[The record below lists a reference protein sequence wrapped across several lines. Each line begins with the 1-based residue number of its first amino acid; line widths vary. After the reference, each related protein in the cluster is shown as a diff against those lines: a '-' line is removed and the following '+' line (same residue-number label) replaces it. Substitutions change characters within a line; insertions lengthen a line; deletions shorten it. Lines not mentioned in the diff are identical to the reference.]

1 MIRQIVGAAS
11 VALLMTSSLAA
22 QQGPAQTSGV
32 SGAIVDES
40 GQPVSTVMIVVFPVD
55 EQKWATGRDSKMV
68 QWMAADAGAFKIT
81 GLPPGEYKLAITQE
95 KIGGDGP
102 DAALLKTL
110 VRRGFPLPLAAGQQ
124 AQLQIVLNAQ
134 MQLSR
139 VGMSGLQRVIA
150 GAGSSATLPA
160 GPGARNG
167 APPNLPPA
175 PGGPAA
181 ISGRVTDADGKPVA
195 GARIQRLLPIVR
207 NGVTQFAPTGQPTT
221 TDELGEY
228 HLTGLPAGDFL
239 VAALARSLDFSAPG
253 APEQTHM
260 PASVVGPDGRK
271 LGSVTTYYPGTDSTA
286 RARTV
291 TVGVSEVTGIN
302 FSLQRRPMTDLSG
315 TIVGAAIM
323 PMEDAAVL
331 LPAGQ
336 ADGTLGTESRRAAV
350 ARDGHFLFPDVPYGS
365 YVLNFTNSG
374 GWAHE
379 SLTVGAATEP
389 LTITLKTPLRVKG
402 RVEFLGEVPPPTGE
416 TLRSFRIRLTP
427 AVLVSGARSFEVA
440 IQPSG
445 EFTVLGVP
453 AGRYMLQSRTTP
465 PWTEM
470 SGKLGGE
477 DTLDTPVEVTE
488 NRDDA
493 VVVLVDRE
501 AGISGTVKE
510 VGDALHDALVVVY
523 SADRQFWTSGSRRVR
538 VSRIV
543 AGGGFSVSSL
553 PPGPYFAIA
562 LPLGPDT
569 PTVNNAL
576 LEKYQGRAQRF
587 ELAARE
593 HRTIEVQMIR

>member
-1 MIRQIVGAAS
+1 LA
-11 VALLMTSSLAA
+11 SSLAA

-32 SGAIVDES
+32 SGVIVDES
-40 GQPVSTVMIVVFPVD
+40 GQPVSTVIIVVFPVD
-55 EQKWATGRDSKMV
+55 EQKWTTARDSKTV

-81 GLPPGEYKLAITQE
+81 GLSPGEYKLAITQE
-95 KIGGDGP
+95 EIDGDGP

-124 AQLQIVLNAQ
+124 AQVQIVLNAQ
-134 MQLSR
+134 MQVSR

-150 GAGSSATLPA
+150 GAGSSGTLPA
-160 GPGARNG
+160 GPGARIG

-175 PGGPAA
+175 PGGSAA
-181 ISGRVTDADGKPVA
+181 ISGRVTGADGKPVA
-195 GARIQRLLPIVR
+195 GAHIQRLLPVVR
-207 NGVTQFAPTGQPTT
+207 NGTTQFAPTGQPTT
-221 TDELGEY
+221 TDEEGVY

-253 APEQTHM
+253 APELAHM
-260 PASVVGPDGRK
+260 PASILGPDGRT
-271 LGSVTTYYPGTDSTA
+271 LGYVTTYYPGADTTA
-286 RARTV
+286 RASRV
-291 TVGVSEVTGIN
+291 TVGVSEVTGID
-302 FSLQRRPMTDLSG
+302 FSLQRQPMTNVSG

-323 PMEDAAVL
+323 PIEDAAVL
-331 LPAGQ
+331 LPAAQ

-379 SLTVGAATEP
+379 TVAVSAATEP
-389 LTITLKTPLRVKG
+389 LTITLHAPLRVKG
-402 RVEFLGEVPPPTGE
+402 HVEFLGDMPPPTDE
-416 TLRSFRIRLTP
+416 TLKAFRIRLAP
-427 AVLVSGARSFEVA
+427 AVLVSGARTFEVA
-440 IQPSG
+440 IQPNG
-445 EFTVLGVP
+445 EFTFPGVS

-470 SGKLGGE
+470 SGRLGVR

-510 VGDALHDALVVVY
+510 VGDAPHDALVVVY
-523 SADRQFWTSGSRRVR
+523 SADRQYWTSGTRRIR
-538 VSRIV
+538 ISRIV
-543 AGGGFSVSSL
+543 AGSGFSVSGL
-553 PPGPYFAIA
+553 PPGPYLAFA
-562 LPLGPDT
+562 LPLSAET
-569 PTVNNAL
+569 PAVNNAL

-587 ELAARE
+587 DLAARE
-593 HRTIEVQMIR
+593 HRTIEIQMIR